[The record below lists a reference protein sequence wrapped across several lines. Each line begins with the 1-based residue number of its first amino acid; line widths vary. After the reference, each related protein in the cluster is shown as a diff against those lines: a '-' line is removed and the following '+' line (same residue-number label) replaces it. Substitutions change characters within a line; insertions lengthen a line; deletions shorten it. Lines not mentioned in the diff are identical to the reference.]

1 MQRGSGQGWM
11 SAVGRCP
18 KTMLHG
24 PCAGVAADGSCE
36 VPQVGR
42 CTFLDVAPDD
52 WPYGAEVLPDV
63 RRADEAVVVADVPA
77 AAVSADSLRTVAD
90 ILHGTVDAGLLGDH
104 AQARVQF
111 PPSYRVRLLA
121 EAGLPAWAGLNCRDR
136 NRVALEGE
144 IAACIDAGALGLH
157 CVTGDHP
164 SSGGRADTRAV
175 FDLDAQGLVRLAAR
189 RGVRVSV
196 AHAPAVPPAAIR
208 LPRLLAKVAA
218 GADTVFVDHCGGP
231 SAVAVATAALR
242 AAGFAGTVLAC
253 VPVVTDVES
262 AQVLLSFA
270 SGRVPPGYVEVVL
283 EADDPRAAGVDAA
296 VALSR
301 AVLAIPGVDGVNLS
315 GGTRPGRETAAAE
328 ALAEIGS
335 AVHAIPVRELSA

>member
-1 MQRGSGQGWM
+1 MHRGGGAAWT

-18 KTMLHG
+18 KTMQHG
-24 PCAGVAADGSCE
+24 PCAGVATDGSCE
-36 VPQVGR
+36 VPQMGP

-52 WPYGAEVLPDV
+52 WPYGAAVLPEV
-63 RRADEAVVVADVPA
+63 SRPADAVVVVDVPA
-77 AAVSADSLRTVAD
+77 AAVSADSLRTVAG
-90 ILHGTVDAGLLGDH
+90 ILRGTVDAGLLGDH
-104 AQARVQF
+104 ALARVQF
-111 PPSYRVRLLA
+111 PPSYRVRVLA

-144 IAACIDAGALGLH
+144 IAACIDAGAVGLH

-164 SSGGRADTRAV
+164 ATGGRADARPV

-196 AHAPAVPPAAIR
+196 AHAPVAPPAAIR

-231 SAVAVATAALR
+231 SAVAVAATALR

-253 VPVVTDVES
+253 VPVVTDVGS
-262 AQVLLSFA
+262 AQVLQSFA
-270 SGRVPPGYVEVVL
+270 AGRLPAGYVETVL
-283 EADDPRAAGVDAA
+283 DADDPHSSGVNAA

-301 AVLAIPGVDGVNLS
+301 AMLAIPGVDGVDLS
-315 GGTRPGRETAAAE
+315 GGTRLGRETAAAE
-328 ALAEIGS
+328 ALAEIGQ
-335 AVHAIPVRELSA
+335 AVHASPVRELTA